1 MSLHQC
7 RIHYHGNINIMPIA
21 RTRLTAQGQVS
32 IPAEVRRRL
41 GLTAGSVVEWD
52 AEGDRVFVRRVGKYT
67 SEDIHKVLFPN
78 GPPPYRSIEEMDEGI
93 RDYVRRKYARR

>member
-1 MSLHQC
+1 M
-7 RIHYHGNINIMPIA
+7 NVMAIA

-52 AEGDRVFVRRVGKYT
+52 ADGDRIFIRRVGKYT

-78 GPPPYRSIEEMDEGI
+78 GPPTPR
-93 RDYVRRKYARR
+93 